1 VLRFVV
7 RVDTFELVVFRL
19 PEREVILAVFVAI
32 FPVAVARFEF
42 VVLRLVVR
50 VAMFPVAVARLELV
64 VAIEPVIAA
73 TVPERAFCA
82 LRLVK

>member
-1 VLRFVV
+1 M
-7 RVDTFELVVFRL
+7 ELKETRL
-19 PEREVILAVFVAI
+19 PERLDISALIPVITPDNVVILAVFVAM
-32 FPVAVARFEF
+32 
-42 VVLRLVVR
+42 L
-50 VAMFPVAVARLELV
+50 PVAVARLELV

>member
-1 VLRFVV
+1 M
-7 RVDTFELVVFRL
+7 ELKETRL
-19 PEREVILAVFVAI
+19 PERLDISALIPVITPDNVVMFAVF
-32 FPVAVARFEF
+32 
-42 VVLRLVVR
+42 
-50 VAMFPVAVARLELV
+50 VAMFPVAVARLEFV